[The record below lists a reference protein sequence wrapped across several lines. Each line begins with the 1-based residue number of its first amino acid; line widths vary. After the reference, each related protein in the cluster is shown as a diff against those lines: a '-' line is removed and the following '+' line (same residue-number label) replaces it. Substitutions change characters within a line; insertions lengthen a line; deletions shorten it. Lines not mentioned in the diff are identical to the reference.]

1 MTFSIMRGNATE
13 KERRAIEEAI
23 AKRKRTPRSKRSRW
37 GQPQLRGPLLTRMSD
52 REVRS

>member
-23 AKRKRTPRSKRSRW
+23 AKRKRTQRLKRSRW
-37 GQPQLRGPLLTRMSD
+37 GQPQLRVPLLTRTSN
-52 REVRS
+52 RVVKS